1 MRRGK
6 RQFPGSGST
15 ERAEFPGRFHVDQ
28 LDVVRNILDVGQPA
42 AAQVG
47 VLFYVIKVLGQGQTN
62 ALGDPAVKIY
72 LYQEI
77 RTVI

>member
-1 MRRGK
+1 
-6 RQFPGSGST
+6 
-15 ERAEFPGRFHVDQ
+15 
-28 LDVVRNILDVGQPA
+28 
-42 AAQVG
+42 